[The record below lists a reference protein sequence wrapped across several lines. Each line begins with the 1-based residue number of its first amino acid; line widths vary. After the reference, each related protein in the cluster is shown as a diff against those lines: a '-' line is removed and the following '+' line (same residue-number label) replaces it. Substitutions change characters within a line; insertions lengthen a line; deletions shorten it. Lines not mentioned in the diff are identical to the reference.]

1 VTMVA
6 PAAYGCRHAGG
17 RPPVSGGPV
26 RTCIGCRQ
34 RRAATD
40 LIRLQVD
47 DGYLHVVDR
56 PVPGRSAYLC
66 PSQACLER
74 AVQRRAFARTL
85 RQDVRLDDG
94 LPVEFREAVK
104 AREAVR

>member
-1 VTMVA
+1 
-6 PAAYGCRHAGG
+6 
-17 RPPVSGGPV
+17 
-26 RTCIGCRQ
+26 
-34 RRAATD
+34 
-40 LIRLQVD
+40 LQVG
-47 DGYLHVVDR
+47 DGHLHVVDR

-74 AVQRRAFARTL
+74 AVQRRAFARAL

-94 LPVEFREAVK
+94 LPAEFREAVV

>member
-1 VTMVA
+1 MTMLA
-6 PAAYGCRHAGG
+6 QAATGRRRADD
-17 RPPVSGGPV
+17 RPPDGGGPV
-26 RTCIGCRQ
+26 RTCVGCRQ
-34 RRAATD
+34 RRAASD

-47 DGYLHVVDR
+47 DGHLRVVDR

-94 LPVEFREAVK
+94 LPVEFREAVE

>member
-1 VTMVA
+1 MTM
-6 PAAYGCRHAGG
+6 AAHATRGRLPAGG
-17 RPPVSGGPV
+17 PRPDTGGPI
-26 RTCIGCRQ
+26 RTCVGCRQ

-47 DGYLHVVDR
+47 DGHLHVVER
-56 PVPGRSAYLC
+56 PLPGRSAYLC
-66 PSQACLER
+66 PSQACLEQ

-94 LPVEFREAVK
+94 LPVEFREAVE